1 MTATTKKPTVTEASH
16 CPRTAELAP
25 DLALGLLTGEER
37 AEALAHVD
45 RCDDCRTA
53 MNDLADVADELL
65 VLAPSTPPPPG
76 FESAVL
82 ATVTA
87 GHPEVNRP
95 RARRRRMALVAGGLA
110 AAVVVVVVALVMGL
124 VGGSDPGRPRE
135 AVMVAAEGDGQRVG
149 TVSID
154 DRHPAWVLVS
164 MPGWTEWLSDQDG
177 PVAYRLRLDLEGG
190 GHVELPD
197 LRLAADGTW
206 GGTTDVDADD
216 VEAVAILDE
225 SGRIMCRGRL
235 A

>member
-1 MTATTKKPTVTEASH
+1 MNATTRKPTVTEAAH

-45 RCDDCRTA
+45 RCDDCRAA

-87 GHPEVNRP
+87 GRPEAHRP
-95 RARRRRMALVAGGLA
+95 RTRRRRMALVGGLA
-110 AAVVVVVVALVMGL
+110 AAVVVVVAVVVGVVA
-124 VGGSDPGRPRE
+124 GSDPGRPRE
-135 AVMVAAEGDGQRVG
+135 AVMIAAEGDGHRVG

-154 DRHPAWVLVS
+154 DRRPAWVLVS
-164 MPGWTEWLSDQDG
+164 MPGWTDWLSEQAG

-190 GHVELPD
+190 GHVELSD

-216 VEAVAILDE
+216 VEAVAILDD
-225 SGRIMCRGRL
+225 SGRVMCQGRL